1 MSHLLRPTAPLL
13 ALLLALVL
21 ASACEAPGVTGPYS
35 LAPVLSVS
43 PTVSA
48 TAASLEVQ
56 VTNLAHHYITP
67 EFCAR
72 PSFERLESSGWTPV
86 GFAPRPESCAGGH
99 SFGGYGS
106 TTGLAVPLTGA
117 TPPGEYRARMRFTYK
132 AREFRAV
139 SNTFV
144 IE

>member
-1 MSHLLRPTAPLL
+1 MSRLPRPIT
-13 ALLLALVL
+13 LLLALVL

-35 LAPVLSVS
+35 LAPVLSVAPS
-43 PTVSA
+43 VSA

-67 EFCAR
+67 EFCGH
-72 PSFERLESSGWTPV
+72 PSFERLEEGGWTPV
-86 GFAPRPESCAGGH
+86 GFAPRPQMCAAGQ

-132 AREFRAV
+132 SREFRV
-139 SNTFV
+139 ISNTFT

>member
-1 MSHLLRPTAPLL
+1 MSRLLSPT
-13 ALLLALVL
+13 ALLLALAL

-35 LAPVLSVS
+35 LAPVLSVA

-48 TAASLEVQ
+48 SAAALEVQ

-72 PSFERLESSGWTPV
+72 PSFERMDGDFWTPV
-86 GFAPRPESCAGGH
+86 GFAPRPEACAGGH
-99 SFGGYGS
+99 SFGGFGA
-106 TTGLAVPLTGA
+106 TTSLAVPLTGA

-132 AREFRAV
+132 SREFRAI
-139 SNTFV
+139 SNTFTV
-144 IE
+144 E